1 MVTVVDTKTMM
12 VMSVHTDE
20 GSVTYPGKT
29 SNESEFGMPEWDY
42 D

>member
-1 MVTVVDTKTMM
+1 MVAVVDTRTMM

-20 GSVTYPGKT
+20 GSVTYPSNTK
-29 SNESEFGMPEWDY
+29 NESEFGMPDWDY